1 VTNAHDIDDALLKYF
16 GHSEFRGGQRG
27 VVEAIVNGQDAL
39 AVMPTGGG
47 KSLCYQLPAV
57 ILDGVT
63 LVVSPLIALMKDQV
77 DALLEKGIPAT
88 LINSSI
94 SLGEQKE
101 RLRGMR
107 DGSYKLVYLA
117 PERFRSR
124 MFLDS
129 LREINVALFAVDE
142 AHCLSQWGHDFR
154 PDYMRLGAAV
164 KAAGSPTVAAFT
176 ATATPEVRDDI
187 RKQLQLK
194 SPLEIVSGFQRE
206 NLSLNIPQVGSV
218 ATKLDRIVD
227 IVAKWNTG
235 IIYCAT
241 RKSVEKVALELKS
254 RSVSIVSY
262 HGGMTDVQRSS
273 AQEKF
278 VSGKVDVAV
287 ATNAF
292 GMGIDRSDVR
302 FVVHYEIPGSIEAYY
317 QEAGRAG
324 RDGDPSHC
332 ELLFNYADTRTQE
345 FFLDGANPGAG
356 MIRNIYAKLH
366 HYKDEKQEVHLTNE
380 ELADHVGA
388 KNSMAISSAVA
399 HLSRAGYIEKFDI
412 PGSRRRGTRLL
423 RPDVSWTKLELNE
436 RALEEKD
443 RRDRAK
449 LKSMV
454 ELCYGKGCRQEAI
467 LNYFGDPTA
476 HACGSCDECRGTSSK
491 NKGGSSGGTR
501 EANERE
507 MECVRKALAGVARM
521 SRRNGSQW
529 EGRFGRMKIAAMLAG
544 SKSQDI
550 QKARLNELS
559 TYGILREFGQA
570 YISKLLL
577 SLERSDLLKTEVG
590 EYPLLTLTAKGEDVM
605 RNGTSFKMS
614 WPKVQGGAGEQKPLG
629 DVDAVL
635 LEKLREWRKTKA
647 ETKGVPSYVILGNK
661 SLQYLAA
668 EKPTTEPELL
678 GVYGLGEA
686 KVAQFGDDLLH
697 VISTHTT

>member
-1 VTNAHDIDDALLKYF
+1 MTNTLDIDDALLKYF
-16 GHSEFRGGQRG
+16 GHSDFRGGQRG

-107 DGSYKLVYLA
+107 DGTYKLVYLA

-129 LREINVALFAVDE
+129 LREVNVSLFAVDE

-176 ATATPEVRDDI
+176 ATATPLVRDDI
-187 RKQLQLK
+187 RKQLLLK

-206 NLSLNIPQVGSV
+206 NLSLNIPQIGSD
-218 ATKLDRIVD
+218 ATKRERIVD
-227 IVAKWNTG
+227 IVAKWKTG

-241 RKSVEKVALELKS
+241 RKSVEKVTLELKS
-254 RSVSIVSY
+254 RGVSIVSY
-262 HGGMTDVQRSS
+262 HGGMTDIQRSS

-278 VSGKVDVAV
+278 VSGKIDVAV

-332 ELLFNYADTRTQE
+332 ELLFSYADTRTQE
-345 FFLDGANPGAG
+345 FFIDGANPGAG
-356 MIRNIYAKLH
+356 LIRKIYAKLD
-366 HYKDEKQEVHLTNE
+366 HYRDEKQEVHLTND
-380 ELADHVGA
+380 ELADHVSV
-388 KNSMAISSAVA
+388 KNSMTVSSAVA

-423 RPDVSWTKLELNE
+423 RPDVSAAKLELNE
-436 RALEEKD
+436 KALEEKD

-454 ELCYGKGCRQEAI
+454 DLCYGKGCRQEAI
-467 LNYFGDPTA
+467 LQYFGDPAA
-476 HACGSCDECRGTSSK
+476 HACGTCDECRGTSGHSGA
-491 NKGGSSGGTR
+491 GGGKTR
-501 EANERE
+501 EPTGQE
-507 MECVRKALAGVARM
+507 MDRVRKALAGVARM
-521 SRRNGSQW
+521 SRRRGSDW
-529 EGRFGRMKIAAMLAG
+529 EGCFGRMKIAAMLAG
-544 SKSQDI
+544 SKSQEI
-550 QKARLNELS
+550 KKARLHELS
-559 TYGILREFGQA
+559 TYAILSEHGQD
-570 YISKLLL
+570 YIAKLLNA
-577 SLERSDLLKTEVG
+577 LERAGLLKTDVG
-590 EYPLLTLTAKGEDVM
+590 EYPLLTLTAKGDDVM
-605 RNGTSFKMS
+605 RNATSFKMT
-614 WPKVQGGAGEQKPLG
+614 WPKRAIASGVSEPPGN
-629 DVDAVL
+629 VDAVL
-635 LEKLREWRKTKA
+635 LEKLREWRKREA
-647 ETKGVPSYVILGNK
+647 ETKGVPSYVVLGNK
-661 SLQYLAA
+661 ALQHLAA
-668 EKPTTEPELL
+668 EKPTTESELL
-678 GVYGLGEA
+678 GIYGLGDA
-686 KVAQFGDDLLH
+686 KIAQFGVAILH
-697 VISTHTT
+697 IISTHTD